1 MRRYC
6 CISGVWE
13 VCFETA
19 GDDIGESVT
28 QELQGDYIV
37 AVKLAKHWQ
46 FFLAGVV
53 RKRVVDTIRKA
64 LLPES
69 GL

>member
-1 MRRYC
+1 
-6 CISGVWE
+6 VWE
-13 VCFETA
+13 ACFETA

-28 QELQGDYIV
+28 QELLGDYIV

-46 FFLAGVV
+46 YFLAGVV
-53 RKRVVDTIRKA
+53 RKQIADAFRKA

-69 GL
+69 GLWELSRLTR